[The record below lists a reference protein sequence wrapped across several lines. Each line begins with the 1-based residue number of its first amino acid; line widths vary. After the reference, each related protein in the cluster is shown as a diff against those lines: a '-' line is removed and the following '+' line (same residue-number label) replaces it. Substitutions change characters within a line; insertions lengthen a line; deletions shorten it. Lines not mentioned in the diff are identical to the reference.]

1 MRVNY
6 LQLSNILSFKYEEN
20 INNAFKIKF
29 DPDLNIIIGENGSGK
44 STVLETMNFVFTR
57 ALFKRITSRYN
68 DNPSYIIHSKQAT
81 VEVDDSYSNRTL
93 GLRLQPNWNS
103 EKEQQN
109 VRISIT
115 LDDIDRDN
123 IDHIVNNHS
132 RIEKILNSYSTIKIP
147 KFSALDRDVNVDI
160 NIIFQHTKYEADATY
175 EVIYDNSVPEHVQF
189 YLEYYHAVNE
199 AIDIHNQ
206 ENTDDIIEPLGS
218 TFSMLSAFRDYS
230 NFNSQ
235 TSLYTGSDPLDN
247 TLKNAKN
254 RLVPSSVN
262 ERPSGEPAIF
272 NFIKL
277 KLGEKHLRLIQEG
290 KNIDDATVAINS
302 LPLITNINERLKLL
316 NLKLSIKPTNI
327 RTWSYEFRFRDIKN
341 DQELGDINDLS
352 AGQKSIIHLIFEAH
366 GQDDVKGG
374 LVVIDEP
381 EIHLHYQFQSKYL
394 KILEDLA
401 KEQEIQCIL
410 VTHSEGF
417 ISDDTIKYIKRF
429 SLNEERNSVMYVP
442 EITEDHKGL
451 IKILNN
457 TQAARVLFLNK
468 VLLVEGQDDEYFFR
482 DVVKRLQPEFSQ
494 NITIY
499 GVNGKDNISSVN
511 SLSFKDFFESF
522 GLKVYFIKDLDATGK
537 DLYENKEQ
545 RSLKTDEENN
555 RYREEHLDVD
565 EKIESRYPFGEFY
578 LKKGAIEQYTGKPKG
593 IEHVIDFCEND
604 MDNFLKSDD
613 EKAKEIINIIGLIA
627 GDNTW
632 NPSSKPRKT
641 IKSTLQRLA
650 IRLIKTGLRCC

>member
-6 LQLSNILSFKYEEN
+6 LQLSNILSFKYEED
-20 INNAFKIKF
+20 INNAFKIEF

-44 STVLETMNFVFTR
+44 STVLEAMNLVFTR
-57 ALFKRITSRYN
+57 ALFKRTTNKYN
-68 DNPSYIIHSKQAT
+68 DNPTYIMYGKQTT
-81 VEVDDSYSNRTL
+81 VEVDNNYSNRTL

-132 RIEKILNSYSTIKIP
+132 HIEKILNSYSTIKVP

-189 YLEYYHAVNE
+189 YLEYYHAINE

-206 ENTDDIIEPLGS
+206 ENTNDIIEPLGS

-230 NFNSQ
+230 NFDYQ

-254 RLVPSSVN
+254 RLVPSSIN

-302 LPLITNINERLKLL
+302 LPLITNINEKLKLL

-327 RTWSYEFRFRDIKN
+327 RTWSYEFRFQDTKN
-341 DQELGDINDLS
+341 NRELGDINNLS
-352 AGQKSIIHLIFEAH
+352 AGQKSILHLIFEAY
-366 GQDDVKGG
+366 GQGELKGG
-374 LVVIDEP
+374 LIIIDEP
-381 EIHLHYQFQSKYL
+381 EIHLHYQFQSEYL
-394 KILEDLA
+394 KILEELA
-401 KEQEIQCIL
+401 DKQGIQCIL

-417 ISDDTIKYIKRF
+417 ISNKTIEHVKRF
-429 SLNEERNSVMYVP
+429 SLDEERNSVVCVP
-442 EITEDHKGL
+442 NIRECQKKLVE
-451 IKILNN
+451 ILNN
-457 TQAARVLFLNK
+457 TQAARVLFLDR

-482 DVVKRLQPEFSQ
+482 AVIKKLHPDLSQ
-494 NITIY
+494 NITVY
-499 GVNGKDNISSVN
+499 GVRGKDSISS
-511 SLSFKDFFESF
+511 FKSFFESF
-522 GLKVYFIKDLDATGK
+522 GLTVYLIKDLDATGK
-537 DLYENKEQ
+537 DFYNSTVSFKYDKQTKRAGLDKCKIDKYRNEHPDLDEQ
-545 RSLKTDEENN
+545 
-555 RYREEHLDVD
+555 
-565 EKIESRYPFGEFY
+565 IESRYPFGEFY
-578 LKKGAIEQYTGKPKG
+578 LKKGAIEQYTGKLKG
-593 IEHVIDFCEND
+593 IEHVIDFCENE

-613 EKAKEIINIIGLIA
+613 DKAKEIRKIIGLIA
-627 GDNTW
+627 GDD
-632 NPSSKPRKT
+632 
-641 IKSTLQRLA
+641 I
-650 IRLIKTGLRCC
+650 